1 MPAPRLAHMVYFTCK
16 DRSPEK
22 VEELVTACQK
32 YLNVQPG
39 ILFFAAGTCDRELAR
54 EVNDRDWDVALHLI
68 FVDRAAHDLY
78 QSDPTHQKFIY
89 EQKGNWSQVRVF
101 DSLV

>member
-1 MPAPRLAHMVYFTCK
+1 MPARLAHMVYFTLT
-16 DRSPEK
+16 DDSPAK
-22 VEELVTACQK
+22 IDELVKACQK

-39 ILFFAAGTCDRELAR
+39 ILYFAAGTCDRELAR
-54 EVNDRDWDVALHLI
+54 PVNDRDWHVALHLV

-78 QSDPTHQKFIY
+78 QTDPTHQKFID
-89 EQKGNWSQVRVF
+89 EQKGNWAKVRVF